1 MTEQIEQIDTLD
13 TLELII
19 QPTITTKKDLLKQIR
34 ELKEQF
40 KEHQANQI
48 VEPPNTDEQP
58 ILKRSIKGRPKL
70 PDDQKKH
77 LSADYFNE
85 YYRTHLKVEVKC
97 EHCGCKVV
105 MKKRKPTQY
114 IAN

>member
-19 QPTITTKKDLLKQIR
+19 QPTLSNEMITTKKEWLKQIR

-58 ILKRSIKGRPKL
+58 ILKRSIKGRPNIPENQKIIYRQTILMNVIVLFQKL
-70 PDDQKKH
+70 NYNVIFVVVI
-77 LSADYFNE
+77 L
-85 YYRTHLKVEVKC
+85 VK
-97 EHCGCKVV
+97 E
-105 MKKRKPTQY
+105 T
-114 IAN
+114 